1 LRTVEN
7 QGMAGN
13 VYNNVLHK
21 HFNADLATNSQH
33 VPIVKTRYV
42 EEKSNHLFL
51 RIDSEDKVDHIEGM
65 TLKNVKLQDYDCVVV
80 SDYNKGYLNET
91 DLTHIA
97 CNSKLSF
104 LDTKKILGS
113 WASYFTYIKIND
125 LEYQKSKPFMRDDIL
140 SKTIITLGDRG
151 CQLNGLNYPLENK
164 VEALDVSGAGDTFL
178 AALAVEFM
186 CGRDITNA
194 IFEANRSASRA
205 VQKRGVVVA

>member
-1 LRTVEN
+1 VEN

-21 HFNADLATNSQH
+21 HFNADLVTNSQH

-51 RIDSEDKVDHIEGM
+51 RIDSEDNVDRIEGM
-65 TLKNVKLQDYDCVVV
+65 TLKNIRFQDYDCVVV
-80 SDYNKGYLNET
+80 SDYNKGYLGVPEMQY
-91 DLTHIA
+91 IA
-97 CNSKLSF
+97 QRSKLSF
-104 LDTKKILGS
+104 LDTKKTLSG
-113 WASYFTYIKIND
+113 WASGFTYIKINNLEFQNSKQFIQDD
-125 LEYQKSKPFMRDDIL
+125 LL
-140 SKTIITLGDRG
+140 SKTIVTLGDRG

-205 VQKRGVVVA
+205 VQKRGVVVV